1 MVEAKSAALA
11 ADASAACVELAEE
24 AKSDF
29 DTKSAVED
37 AMSAL
42 TLALVAYAL
51 KSIVVVA
58 TFGHDVLQSPFR
70 QSVCRVVVPIMS
82 VVSAARVISR
92 L

>member
-11 ADASAACVELAEE
+11 ADTSAACVELAEE

-42 TLALVAYAL
+42 TLACHELVELAL
-51 KSIVVVA
+51 MEAI
-58 TFGHDVLQSPFR
+58 
-70 QSVCRVVVPIMS
+70 I
-82 VVSAARVISR
+82 
-92 L
+92 